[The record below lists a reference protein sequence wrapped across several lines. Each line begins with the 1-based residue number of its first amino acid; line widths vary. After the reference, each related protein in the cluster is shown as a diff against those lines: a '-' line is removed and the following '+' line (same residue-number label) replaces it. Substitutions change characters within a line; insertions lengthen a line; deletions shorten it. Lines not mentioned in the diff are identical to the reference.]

1 MYDFKS
7 HRELFLDALLFAKCK
22 ALLTGSIHVVTK
34 KNKFSNK

>member
-7 HRELFLDALLFAKCK
+7 HRELFLDAVHFAKSK
-22 ALLTGSIHVVTK
+22 AMLPGSIHGVTK